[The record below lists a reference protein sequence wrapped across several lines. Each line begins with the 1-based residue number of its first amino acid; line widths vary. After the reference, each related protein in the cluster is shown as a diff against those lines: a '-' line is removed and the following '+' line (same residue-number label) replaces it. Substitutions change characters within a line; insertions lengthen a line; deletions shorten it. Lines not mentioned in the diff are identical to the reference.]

1 MGHNSL
7 GCGFK
12 VHYGEYKR
20 AEPEQRKCSLSDT
33 ILFLFQNN
41 FKGYLLI
48 YTNCFV
54 CTCSITQ
61 ASNYPM
67 FLVFDSLVQVFKPSH
82 SVNLQYVGV
91 CLIFV
96 LVAPCF
102 FSVLL
107 CVLCFVCTFPSP
119 VIVSIVC
126 TYVSFICMY
135 RV

>member
-102 FSVLL
+102 FFGTPLCLVL
-107 CVLCFVCTFPSP
+107 CVYFSLPCDCVHCVHLCR
-119 VIVSIVC
+119 IYL
-126 TYVSFICMY
+126 YV
-135 RV
+135 